1 MVTTS
6 GSISG
11 AQLRERAESGHRR
24 VDRGQVHLPGQRQG
38 LPGGDGLGRDLH
50 EGTAENFQEGS
61 YSGDCER
68 LVQGLRNFTDYGK
81 GENLRINF
89 LFKHFSLS

>member
-1 MVTTS
+1 MMTYVSEFPSKSLLFLVSTS

-11 AQLRERAESGHRR
+11 AQLRERAEGGHRR

-61 YSGDCER
+61 YSGD
-68 LVQGLRNFTDYGK
+68 
-81 GENLRINF
+81 
-89 LFKHFSLS
+89 